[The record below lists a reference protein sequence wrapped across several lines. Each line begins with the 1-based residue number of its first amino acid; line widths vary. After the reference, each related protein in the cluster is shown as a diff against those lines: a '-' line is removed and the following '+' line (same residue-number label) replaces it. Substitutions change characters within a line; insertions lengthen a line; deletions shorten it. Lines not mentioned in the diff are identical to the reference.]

1 MKLFST
7 SCETIYAGWDQP
19 LLPRA
24 VEILGQRYASGDR
37 LNLAGLLCV
46 LPAAHAAAKLAAM
59 LRQYARSRSLK
70 YGYPTIIT
78 AGQLPEHLYEPT
90 AMLAG
95 EFERTLAW
103 AGVLREMNAA
113 DLQPLIPT
121 VPPPEP
127 LSPWLDLAG
136 MLRGLHEELAASNI
150 SFADVVDV
158 AETDSEKRRWRLLDR
173 IFGRYRKTLARAD
186 LADVHVQRRL
196 ATTEDRCRSDKTI
209 VMIGTSDLSDS
220 LTTMLRSLNDDVIAI
235 VASPESHADHF
246 DEFGCVVTERWV
258 KHVLPITDDH
268 LLPARDV
275 ADQAATVAETLAEYQ
290 RRYQSNQIT
299 IGVTDPSQVGPVE
312 IELRGC
318 GTSTF
323 RSMGWAVSQ
332 TAIGRLLDLTT
343 THLQRRSWQ
352 SLAALVRHGDVCK
365 RITEALRTDDASSW
379 LTQFD
384 QLLANHFPMWIDK
397 PLPAEAIKNYPL
409 AIEAYQWTEG
419 WLENF
424 RRSDAEMT
432 IASWAQQIR
441 NWLAATYSIDLETF
455 DTAEVV
461 DVAITDAEPTTQSRT
476 ETALAASLRLLNWF
490 ASLHADLDVPLSGA
504 AAMEMLS
511 GRMSDAR
518 VVDSHLPDEIPM
530 LGWLDLALDDSPAMT
545 VVGLNHPFVP
555 GATTNDPFLPGSLRT
570 QLRMADNDRRYARD
584 AYAMQLML
592 STRPE
597 VRFIVGKSGA
607 DGSPTPPSRLLAAAD
622 PVDISR
628 RLITLL
634 EDKRV
639 RRPVTHRWDNDVAES
654 DLPIPTFDL
663 SGDEDLVKVM
673 SVTAFRD
680 YLACPYRFY
689 LRHVLNLRPLDDM
702 TGELAAN
709 QFGDL
714 IHNSLDRYG
723 DCDDKNETSEKRI
736 YERML
741 HHLHAYADEHYG
753 GDASSAVAIQ
763 VSQAE
768 RRLKAVAARQS
779 ERIAQGWVIHGTE
792 ESVGPKQNAGIM
804 VDGKLMPVKGRFDRI
819 DHHPQTGRW
828 AILDYKTH
836 GHKPEKKHLK
846 KTEAGETWI
855 DLQLPMYRMMAPFL
869 GITVPPAEVE
879 LGYFNISGKD
889 EETKINIANFSES
902 LIADAVTIIHDCI
915 RGIRARRFEPSDQP
929 VDFDDYGMILQT
941 GVASRMMAES
951 DPNEFEEV
959 YQ

>member
-7 SCETIYAGWDQP
+7 SCETIFAGWDQP
-19 LLPRA
+19 LLARA
-24 VEILGQRYASGDR
+24 VEILDQRYASADR
-37 LNLAGLLCV
+37 LNLSGLLFV
-46 LPAAHAAAKLAAM
+46 LPAAHAAARLAGM
-59 LRQYARSRSLK
+59 LQQHARSRSLK
-70 YGYPTIIT
+70 YQSPTIIT
-78 AGQLPEHLYEPT
+78 TGQLPEHLYEPT
-90 AMLAG
+90 ATLAG

-103 AGVLREMNAA
+103 AGVLREMNPA

-127 LSPWLDLAG
+127 LSPWLDLAS
-136 MLRGLHEELAASNI
+136 MLRGLHEELAASNL
-150 SFADVVDV
+150 SFADVVNV
-158 AETDSEKRRWRLLDR
+158 AETESEQCRWRLLDR
-173 IFGRYRKTLARAD
+173 IFGRYLKTLARAQ

-196 ATTEDRCRSDKTI
+196 AVTEDRCQSDRTL
-209 VMIGTSDLSDS
+209 VMIGTSDLSDA
-220 LTTMLRSLNDDVIAI
+220 LTTMLRSLNHEVIAI
-235 VASPESHADHF
+235 VASPPSQSNHF
-246 DEFGCVVTERWV
+246 DEFGSVVTERWV
-258 KHVLPITDDH
+258 NHVLPITDEQ

-275 ADQAATVAETLAEYQ
+275 ADQAATVAETLAQYQ
-290 RRYQSNQIT
+290 PRYQTSQIT

-318 GTSTF
+318 GMATF
-323 RSMGWAVSQ
+323 RSMGWTVSQ

-343 THLQRRSWQ
+343 THLQRQSWQ

-365 RITEALRTDDASSW
+365 RITEALGTDDASSW

-384 QLLANHFPMWIDK
+384 QLLANHFPMRVDK
-397 PLPAEAIKNYPL
+397 PLPARARKVYPL
-409 AIEAYQWTEG
+409 AIKAQQWTEA
-419 WLENF
+419 WLEDF
-424 RRSDAEMT
+424 RRSDADAP
-432 IASWAQQIR
+432 IAVWTQQIR
-441 NWLAATYSIDLETF
+441 HWLATTYSIDLESF
-455 DTAEVV
+455 DAADVPDFARV
-461 DVAITDAEPTTQSRT
+461 DDDATPQTRT
-476 ETALAASLRLLNWF
+476 ETALVASLRLLNWF
-490 ASLHADLDVPLSGA
+490 ESLHADLDVPLSGA

-518 VVDSHLPDEIPM
+518 VVDAHSADEIPI
-530 LGWLDLALDDSPAMT
+530 LGWLDLALDDAPAMT

-584 AYAMQLML
+584 AYAMQLIL
-592 STRPE
+592 STRPD

-607 DGSPTPPSRLLAAAD
+607 DGSPTPPSRLLAAAE
-622 PVDISR
+622 PVAISR

-639 RRPVTHRWDNDVAES
+639 RHPVPHRWDNDVAES
-654 DLPIPTFDL
+654 NLPIPAFDF
-663 SGDEDLVKVM
+663 SGDDDLVKVM

-723 DCDDKNETSEKRI
+723 DCDDKHETSEKRI

-753 GDASSAVAIQ
+753 SDASSAVAVQ

-768 RRLKAVAARQS
+768 RRLKAVAAQQA
-779 ERIAQGWVIHGTE
+779 ERIGQGWVIHKTE
-792 ESVGPKQNAGIM
+792 ESVGPEQNAGIM

-846 KTEAGETWI
+846 KTDAGETWI

-902 LIADAVTIIHDCI
+902 MMEDAVTIIHDCI
-915 RGIRARRFEPSDQP
+915 RGIRARRFAPSDHP

-941 GVASRMMAES
+941 GVASRMMAVS
-951 DPNEFEEV
+951 DPNEFEEA
-959 YQ
+959 Y